1 NTTIVN
7 GAGSKDGIDARISEI
22 KAQIEKTTSDY
33 DREKLQE
40 RLAKLAGGVAVL
52 YVGAA
57 TEMEMKE
64 KKDRV
69 DDALHATRAA
79 VEEGIVPG
87 GGVALIRSGIV
98 LDTLKGANE
107 DENTGIGIVKR
118 AIEEPLRQIVA
129 NAGGEGAVIVQK
141 VREGKDDF
149 GYNARTEIYE
159 NLFKAGVIDP
169 TKVVRVALENAASI
183 AGMLLTTECVISDIK
198 EENPAPAMPAGGM
211 GGMM

>member
-1 NTTIVN
+1 
-7 GAGSKDGIDARISEI
+7 
-22 KAQIEKTTSDY
+22 
-33 DREKLQE
+33 
-40 RLAKLAGGVAVL
+40 
-52 YVGAA
+52 
-57 TEMEMKE
+57 MKE

-79 VEEGIVPG
+79 VAEGIVPG
-87 GGVALIRSGIV
+87 GGTALIRASAALEG
-98 LDTLKGANE
+98 LKGDND
-107 DENTGIGIVKR
+107 DETTGIAIIKR

-149 GYNARTEIYE
+149 GYNARTETFE
-159 NLFKAGVIDP
+159 NLLSSGVIDP

-198 EENPAPAMPAGGM
+198 EDAPAMPAMPGGGM